1 MAVTTRAPAP
11 RAPTP
16 ARGTARSVR
25 GAVKWTPPKRV
36 PASRGDTTR
45 LRVLWL
51 LAAAMLLASTIWV
64 RLVYWQVAQHSF
76 LSNKAAEYHLRQV
89 NLPAS
94 RGAIYDRNR
103 NLLAVDTTVYDVA
116 VSPKDIKPA
125 ARDRIADGLSSV
137 LGIQRQDVMDLLES
151 QKAFAYVKK
160 RQPKEIA
167 DKIASMDLPG
177 VGLDPQ
183 PDRKYLQGGT
193 ADVSLA
199 SSLLGFV
206 NYAGRGQ
213 QGVEQSYNAR
223 VGGQSGSE
231 MVYHDPTGRLITL
244 SKQKLR
250 NPVDGVSVVL
260 TIDSSIQYAAE
271 QAIADGVK
279 NNKAQ
284 SGSVLVMDSKTGEIV
299 AWADYPAYNANSF
312 TTTDPARMRDPIVS
326 DLYEPGSVMKVV
338 TLAGAIDQ
346 GKITPATTIQ
356 DPGVVVVGGNAIH
369 DWDGVNHGTV
379 TFTNVLE
386 KSLNVGAV
394 KAEQAEGPDA
404 FLHYLDAFGM
414 TRKSGVD
421 VAGEVSPSLQ
431 SQWRATELATASFG
445 QGIAVDMVQMCA
457 AINVIANGGRWVQ
470 PHVVKQVGDVQPR
483 LPAQRQAVS
492 PQTAAAMTQMMESVV
507 QHGSGNMARVQ
518 GFEQN
523 EAGKTGT
530 SEMPENGKY
539 SHDHVWAS
547 YVGFLPADNPRFTM
561 LVVVRRPDNGSY
573 DHNEGYYVSGPI
585 WKRIAEQIIQRERI
599 TPGAVSP
606 SN

>member
-1 MAVTTRAPAP
+1 
-11 RAPTP
+11 
-16 ARGTARSVR
+16 VR
-25 GAVKWTPPKRV
+25 GVGGAARWTPPRRI

-51 LAAAMLLASTIWV
+51 LAGALLLASTIWV
-64 RLVYWQVAQHSF
+64 RLAYWQVAEHSF
-76 LSNKAAEYHLRQV
+76 LSETAAEYQLRQV
-89 NLPAS
+89 TLPAS
-94 RGAIYDRNR
+94 RGAIYDRNL
-103 NLLAVDTTVYDVA
+103 NLLAADTTVYDVTLT
-116 VSPKDIKPA
+116 PKDVKPA
-125 ARDRIADGLSSV
+125 FRERVADGLSTV
-137 LGIQRQDVMDLLES
+137 LGMQWQDVMDLLES

-167 DKIASMDLPG
+167 DRITNLDLPG

-206 NYAGRGQ
+206 NYAGHGQ
-213 QGVEQSYNAR
+213 QGVEQWYNAR
-223 VGGQSGSE
+223 LGGRSGSE

-244 SKQKLR
+244 SRQKLR
-250 NPVDGVSVVL
+250 DPVDGVRMVL
-260 TIDSSIQYAAE
+260 TIDGGIQYAAE
-271 QAIADGVK
+271 QAIADGVR
-279 NNKAQ
+279 NSKAQ
-284 SGSVLVMDSKTGEIV
+284 SGSVLVMDSKTGEIL
-299 AWADYPAYNANSF
+299 AWADYPAYNANAF
-312 TTTDPARMRDPIVS
+312 TTTDPAQMKDPIVS

-346 GKITPATTIQ
+346 GKITPTTTIQ
-356 DPGVVVVGGNAIH
+356 DPGFVVVGGNTIH

-394 KAEQAEGPDA
+394 KAQQAEGPDS
-404 FLHYLDAFGM
+404 FLHYLDAFGL
-414 TRKSGVD
+414 TKKTGVD
-421 VAGEVSPSLQ
+421 VAGEVSPALQ
-431 SQWRATELATASFG
+431 TQWRSTELATASFG
-445 QGIAVDMVQMCA
+445 QGVAVNMVQMGA

-470 PHVVKQVGDVQPR
+470 PHLVKQVGDVR
-483 LPAQRQAVS
+483 AAPAVQRQAVS
-492 PQTAAAMTQMMESVV
+492 PQTAATMTQMMESVV
-507 QHGSGNMARVQ
+507 QHGSGYMARVQ

-530 SEMPENGKY
+530 SEMPENGRY

-585 WKRIAEQIIQRERI
+585 WKRIAEQIVERERI

>member
-1 MAVTTRAPAP
+1 
-11 RAPTP
+11 
-16 ARGTARSVR
+16 VR
-25 GAVKWTPPKRV
+25 GAAKWTAPRRIPT
-36 PASRGDTTR
+36 SRGDTTR

-51 LAAAMLLASTIWV
+51 LASVLLLACTIWV
-64 RLVYWQVAQHSF
+64 RLAYWQVAEHSF
-76 LSNKAAEYHLRQV
+76 LSETAAEYHLRQV
-89 NLPAS
+89 TMPAS
-94 RGAIYDRNR
+94 RGAIYDRNL
-103 NLLAVDTTVYDVA
+103 NLLAVDTTVYDVTL
-116 VSPKDIKPA
+116 SPKDVKPA
-125 ARDRIADGLSSV
+125 SRERVADGLSTV
-137 LGIQRQDVMDLLES
+137 LGMQSQDVMDLLES
-151 QKAFAYVKK
+151 QKAFSYVKK
-160 RQPKEIA
+160 RQPKDIA
-167 DKIASMDLPG
+167 DKIASLNLPG

-206 NYAGRGQ
+206 NYAGHGQ
-213 QGVEQSYNAR
+213 QGVEQWYNAR
-223 VGGQSGSE
+223 LGGQSGSE

-250 NPVDGVSVVL
+250 DPVDGVSVVL
-260 TIDSSIQYAAE
+260 TIDSGIQYAAE
-271 QAIADGVK
+271 QAIADGVR
-279 NNKAQ
+279 NSKAQ
-284 SGSVLVMDSKTGEIV
+284 SGSVLVMDSKTGEII
-299 AWADYPAYNANSF
+299 AWADYPAYNANAF
-312 TTTDPARMRDPIVS
+312 TTTDPAQMKDPIVS

-338 TLAGAIDQ
+338 TLAGAIEQ
-346 GKITPATTIQ
+346 GKITPTTTIQ
-356 DPGVVVVGGNAIH
+356 DPGFVVVGGNAIH

-394 KAEQAEGPDA
+394 RAQQAEGPDA
-404 FLHYLDAFGM
+404 FLHYLDAFGL
-414 TRKSGVD
+414 TKKTGVD
-421 VAGEVSPSLQ
+421 VAGEVSPALQ
-431 SQWRATELATASFG
+431 AQWRATELATASFG
-445 QGIAVDMVQMCA
+445 QGVAVNMVQMGA

-470 PHVVKQVGDVQPR
+470 PHVVKQVGDVR
-483 LPAQRQAVS
+483 AAPAPQRQAVS
-492 PQTAAAMTQMMESVV
+492 PQTAVTMTQMMQSVV
-507 QHGSGNMARVQ
+507 QHGSGYMARVQ

-530 SEMPENGKY
+530 SEMPENGRY

-585 WKRIAEQIIQRERI
+585 WKRIAEQIVERERI

>member
-1 MAVTTRAPAP
+1 M
-11 RAPTP
+11 
-16 ARGTARSVR
+16 R
-25 GAVKWTPPKRV
+25 GAAKWTAPQRI

-51 LAAAMLLASTIWV
+51 LAGALLLASTIWV
-64 RLVYWQVAQHSF
+64 RLAYWQVAEHSL
-76 LSNKAAEYHLRQV
+76 LSETAAEYQLRQV
-89 NLPAS
+89 TLPAS
-94 RGAIYDRNR
+94 RGAIYDRNM
-103 NLLAVDTTVYDVA
+103 NLLAVDTTVYDVTL
-116 VSPKDIKPA
+116 SPKAVKSDS
-125 ARDRIADGLSSV
+125 RERVADGLSTV
-137 LGIQRQDVMDLLES
+137 LGIPGQEVMDLLES
-151 QKAFAYVKK
+151 QRAFAYVKK

-167 DKIASMDLPG
+167 DRITSLNLPG

-206 NYAGRGQ
+206 NYAGHGQ
-213 QGVEQSYNAR
+213 QGVEQWYNAR
-223 VGGQSGSE
+223 LGGQSGSE

-250 NPVDGVSVVL
+250 DPVDGVSMVL
-260 TIDSSIQYAAE
+260 TIDSGIQYAAE
-271 QAIADGVK
+271 QAIADGV
-279 NNKAQ
+279 NNSKAQ
-284 SGSVLVMDSKTGEIV
+284 SGSVLVMDSNTGEIV
-299 AWADYPAYNANSF
+299 AWADYPAYNANAF
-312 TTTDPARMRDPIVS
+312 TTTDPARMKDPIVS

-346 GKITPATTIQ
+346 GKITPTTTIQ
-356 DPGVVVVGGNAIH
+356 DPGFVVVGGSTIH
-369 DWDGVNHGTV
+369 DWDGVNHGTI

-394 KAEQAEGPDA
+394 KAEQAEGPEA
-404 FLHYLDAFGM
+404 FLHYLDAFGL
-414 TRKSGVD
+414 TKKSGVD
-421 VAGEVSPSLQ
+421 VAGEVSPALQ
-431 SQWRATELATASFG
+431 TQWRSTEVATAAFG
-445 QGIAVDMVQMCA
+445 QGVAVNMVQMGA

-470 PHVVKQVGDVQPR
+470 PHIVKQVSGVRPA
-483 LPAQRQAVS
+483 LAAQRQAVS
-492 PQTAAAMTQMMESVV
+492 PQTAAAMTQMMGSVV
-507 QHGSGNMARVQ
+507 QHGSGYLARVT

-547 YVGFLPADNPRFTM
+547 YAGFLPADNPRFTM

-585 WKRIAEQIIQRERI
+585 WKRIAEQIIERERI